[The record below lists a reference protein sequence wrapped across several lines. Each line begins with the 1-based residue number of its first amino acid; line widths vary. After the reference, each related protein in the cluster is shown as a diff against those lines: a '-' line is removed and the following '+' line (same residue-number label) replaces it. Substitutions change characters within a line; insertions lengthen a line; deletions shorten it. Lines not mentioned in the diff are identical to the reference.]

1 MGRRWMDQSGHL
13 VAGEIPQD
21 LCIYN
26 QTKDSDCMKMLC
38 GATMYEDVREANNL
52 DYVSWWVVYPTDTCE
67 QMISS
72 TII

>member
-1 MGRRWMDQSGHL
+1 MDQSGHL

-52 DYVSWWVVYPTDTCE
+52 DYVS
-67 QMISS
+67 
-72 TII
+72 